1 MISYRCVLKTGRD
14 VVGVVIETAEQESET
29 RALDA
34 LCDALKK
41 ATARSDAPPWA
52 TATIE
57 RRE

>member
-1 MISYRCVLKTGRD
+1 MISYRCVLKMGCD
-14 VVGVVIETAEQESET
+14 VVGIIETAERESET
-29 RALDA
+29 RALGA

-41 ATARSDAPPWA
+41 TTARSDAPPWA